1 MLFIAHQ
8 NQNISQSFRK
18 SCHSH
23 RTPSRDKYKRSG
35 SRKIYRR
42 RGETESVKT
51 RRSIS
56 ARVFIESFLP
66 LPLPPSSWKMHEAT
80 TINSF
85 RHFLDNRE
93 TFNRGEGARRRKGV
107 GIEALCAHRIPLWSL
122 AALYHRRHLEKRFPF
137 ERANTFSVEGGEV
150 AFLERTQRFPWK
162 SLSIVARSPRFLP
175 SRRASKECGLI
186 ERWTTSM
193 NFIPKEERG
202 WRLRR
207 SILNLSR
214 NEVGANYPTC
224 LSRISAHSNFFWTK
238 LLLLLTTV
246 YNGYVKRIAATIH
259 PALLTW
265 RTEGRADRSNAT
277 PRIKVRRQMW
287 PFETLRLLQHLLKKY
302 VGARINRKNS
312 KWNGNPPTNHSSTTK
327 PRNPRK

>member
-1 MLFIAHQ
+1 MLLIK
-8 NQNISQSFRK
+8 I
-18 SCHSH
+18 
-23 RTPSRDKYKRSG
+23 
-35 SRKIYRR
+35 KIYLNLSENLVTRIAR
-42 RGETESVKT
+42 HQEINTRGVVHVK
-51 RRSIS
+51 
-56 ARVFIESFLP
+56 FIVVEEKPNRLRLADRLVHAFSSNLSP
-66 LPLPPSSWKMHEAT
+66 LSLPPSSWKMHEAT

-238 LLLLLTTV
+238 LP
-246 YNGYVKRIAATIH
+246 IAN
-259 PALLTW
+259 
-265 RTEGRADRSNAT
+265 DC
-277 PRIKVRRQMW
+277 M
-287 PFETLRLLQHLLKKY
+287 
-302 VGARINRKNS
+302 
-312 KWNGNPPTNHSSTTK
+312 
-327 PRNPRK
+327 

>member
-1 MLFIAHQ
+1 
-8 NQNISQSFRK
+8 
-18 SCHSH
+18 
-23 RTPSRDKYKRSG
+23 
-35 SRKIYRR
+35 
-42 RGETESVKT
+42 
-51 RRSIS
+51 
-56 ARVFIESFLP
+56 
-66 LPLPPSSWKMHEAT
+66 MHEAT

-277 PRIKVRRQMW
+277 EDKSQATDVALRNVEIASTPVKKICWSAHKSEK
-287 PFETLRLLQHLLKKY
+287 FEMERESTHEPLLHDE
-302 VGARINRKNS
+302 
-312 KWNGNPPTNHSSTTK
+312 TTK
-327 PRNPRK
+327 PS

>member
-23 RTPSRDKYKRSG
+23 DTPSRDKYKRSG

-51 RRSIS
+51 RRSID
-56 ARVFIESFLP
+56 ARVFIESFSP

-150 AFLERTQRFPWK
+150 AFLERTQRSHGNLSPSSRAPLAF
-162 SLSIVARSPRFLP
+162 SLPPRFQRMWVNREMDNLDEFYP
-175 SRRASKECGLI
+175 EGGKGMTLTSIDFKFVKKRSRTELS
-186 ERWTTSM
+186 
-193 NFIPKEERG
+193 
-202 WRLRR
+202 
-207 SILNLSR
+207 NLSLP
-214 NEVGANYPTC
+214 NIG
-224 LSRISAHSNFFWTK
+224 
-238 LLLLLTTV
+238 
-246 YNGYVKRIAATIH
+246 
-259 PALLTW
+259 
-265 RTEGRADRSNAT
+265 
-277 PRIKVRRQMW
+277 
-287 PFETLRLLQHLLKKY
+287 PFEFLLNETTFIANDCIQLYTLN
-302 VGARINRKNS
+302 VS
-312 KWNGNPPTNHSSTTK
+312 PP
-327 PRNPRK
+327 RFIQLC

>member
-1 MLFIAHQ
+1 
-8 NQNISQSFRK
+8 
-18 SCHSH
+18 
-23 RTPSRDKYKRSG
+23 
-35 SRKIYRR
+35 
-42 RGETESVKT
+42 
-51 RRSIS
+51 
-56 ARVFIESFLP
+56 
-66 LPLPPSSWKMHEAT
+66 MHEAT

-246 YNGYVKRIAATIH
+246 YNGTYRRHDSSSFVN
-259 PALLTW
+259 LTN
-265 RTEGRADRSNAT
+265 RRSSRPSNAT

-312 KWNGNPPTNHSSTTK
+312 KWNGTESTHEPLLHDETTK
-327 PRNPRK
+327 PS

>member
-1 MLFIAHQ
+1 MHAFSSNL
-8 NQNISQSFRK
+8 SSL
-18 SCHSH
+18 S
-23 RTPSRDKYKRSG
+23 
-35 SRKIYRR
+35 
-42 RGETESVKT
+42 
-51 RRSIS
+51 
-56 ARVFIESFLP
+56 L
-66 LPLPPSSWKMHEAT
+66 SSWKMHEAT

-277 PRIKVRRQMW
+277 EDKSQATDVALRNVEIASTPVKKICWSAHKSEKFEMERDGIHPRTTPPRRNH
-287 PFETLRLLQHLLKKY
+287 ETL
-302 VGARINRKNS
+302 VNNS
-312 KWNGNPPTNHSSTTK
+312 ACSPIKQLYPVSAKLFPPRREPCRAKSLVSRDTRSFPLCVSNIIYTSLDSSI
-327 PRNPRK
+327 